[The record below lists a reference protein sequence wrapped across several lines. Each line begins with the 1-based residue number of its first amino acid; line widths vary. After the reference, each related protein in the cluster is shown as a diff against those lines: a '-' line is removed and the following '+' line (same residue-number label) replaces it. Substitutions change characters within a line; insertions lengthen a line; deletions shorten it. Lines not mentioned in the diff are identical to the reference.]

1 VSPLTRIL
9 LVVAIILVALVGLG
23 FGLCGVVGLTLG
35 LGNRATSGG
44 TDLFVIICGVS
55 GIALAIA
62 AGMFIYTKL
71 WKALRRKDKD

>member
-1 VSPLTRIL
+1 M
-9 LVVAIILVALVGLG
+9 
-23 FGLCGVVGLTLG
+23 
-35 LGNRATSGG
+35 GNRATSGG